1 MKLGTG
7 YLRWSI
13 ELAAGRGKFE
23 RPGVDLKRL
32 SLRDQDRLSRKAK
45 RGRRKYNIE
54 ETQEGSSDAA
64 AKLLQSC
71 PTLCNPID
79 GSPPGSPIPAV
90 LQART
95 LEWVMISRGK

>member
-1 MKLGTG
+1 MGTG

-23 RPGVDLKRL
+23 RPGVNLKRL

-54 ETQEGSSDAA
+54 ETQKEVVM
-64 AKLLQSC
+64 LLLSC
-71 PTLCNPID
+71 FSRVRLCATP
-79 GSPPGSPIPAV
+79 
-90 LQART
+90 
-95 LEWVMISRGK
+95 